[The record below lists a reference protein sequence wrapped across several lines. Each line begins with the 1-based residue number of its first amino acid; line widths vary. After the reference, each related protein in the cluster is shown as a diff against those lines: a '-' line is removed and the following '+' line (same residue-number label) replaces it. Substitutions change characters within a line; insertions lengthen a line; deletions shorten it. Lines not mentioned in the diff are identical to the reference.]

1 MTQVFTVNDDN
12 DIFTQGGRLVLS
24 SGEQAVL
31 QQCEHAIKAQLNEMI
46 YASDRGVNTFDSV
59 WDGAPNL
66 LSFESFARN
75 QIDRIPD
82 VVSIESFAAQLTD
95 HTLTYQATIQT
106 TFGTGS
112 IQGATD
118 GGL

>member
-1 MTQVFTVNDDN
+1 MTQIFAVNDNN
-12 DIFTQGGRLVLS
+12 DIFTRGGRLVLS
-24 SGEQAVL
+24 DGQTAVL

-46 YASDRGVNTFDSV
+46 YANDRGVNTFDSV
-59 WDGAPNL
+59 WSGAPNL
-66 LSFESFARN
+66 LSFEAFARN
-75 QIDRIPD
+75 QIDRVPD
-82 VVSIESFAAQLTD
+82 VISIESFAAQLTN
-95 HTLTYQATIQT
+95 HTLTYQVTIQT